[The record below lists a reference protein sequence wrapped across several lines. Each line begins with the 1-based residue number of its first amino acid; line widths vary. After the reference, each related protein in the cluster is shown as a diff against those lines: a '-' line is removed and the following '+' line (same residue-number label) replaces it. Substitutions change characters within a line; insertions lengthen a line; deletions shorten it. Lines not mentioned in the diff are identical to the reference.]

1 MMANVYDIDHKELVA
16 LTVDE
21 LRAYGAAKWIS
32 GNNDWC
38 EDDGTEDE
46 VELRVVVRCRDC
58 KRAHFQWH
66 DYYDESPECF
76 TPDPT
81 DFAHEGRIHQPI
93 VHDPIR
99 TTTGGIN

>member
-32 GNNDWC
+32 GNNDGC

-58 KRAHFQWH
+58 VHF
-66 DYYDESPECF
+66 DSGSPIPICNLLEF
-76 TPDPT
+76 GVPDQEERGFCAWGELDT
-81 DFAHEGRIHQPI
+81 GRL
-93 VHDPIR
+93 R
-99 TTTGGIN
+99 

>member
-32 GNNDWC
+32 GNNDGC

-58 KRAHFQWH
+58 VHAVIGFADGEMSRSTMGCDRFDRPYLRNVPEVEPDGFCAWGKKRA
-66 DYYDESPECF
+66 E
-76 TPDPT
+76 
-81 DFAHEGRIHQPI
+81 
-93 VHDPIR
+93 
-99 TTTGGIN
+99 